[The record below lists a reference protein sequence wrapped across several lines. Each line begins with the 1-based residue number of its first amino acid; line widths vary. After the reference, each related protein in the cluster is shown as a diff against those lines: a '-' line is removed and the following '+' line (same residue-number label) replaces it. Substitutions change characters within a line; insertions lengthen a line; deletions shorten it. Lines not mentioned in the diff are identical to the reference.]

1 MAEHKA
7 KFTISDSIILLRL
20 HENALKKTEALKKCD
35 AFLNTGYR
43 KDQDKCF
50 ASKNHLYQ
58 VAAVFYSRSSFSFS
72 KPKSPLIEMF
82 SDADKDTTKK
92 NALEAIKTYLTVFAT
107 EKAANSVKESD
118 LVFFI
123 NKTKTLEDFSKKNE
137 QETELEDDELESLK
151 KKSQN
156 VQGGMSSTAL
166 ELDNLKEDTLDQE
179 MVFDEIEEQFKGTC
193 IGWKVGF
200 SIGLK

>member
-1 MAEHKA
+1 MADHKA

-50 ASKNHLYQ
+50 ASKDHLYQ
-58 VAAVFYSRSSFSFS
+58 VAAVFYG
-72 KPKSPLIEMF
+72 KDIDKEGLPLIEAF
-82 SDADKDTTKK
+82 SDKDKDTTKK

-107 EKAANSVKESD
+107 EKAATSVNDGD
-118 LVFFI
+118 LVFFAD
-123 NKTKTLEDFSKKNE
+123 KMETLKGFSKKNQ
-137 QETELEDDELESLK
+137 QETELEDNETSLIDNTTKNENGIVMSKRFTVTEDSLDRTNYSIDEK
-151 KKSQN
+151 
-156 VQGGMSSTAL
+156 
-166 ELDNLKEDTLDQE
+166 DNK
-179 MVFDEIEEQFKGTC
+179 FKDLC

-200 SIGLK
+200 SVGLSK